1 MVDKVFY
8 FKVWQKYSSIKENSG
23 KLLYFYILLYYSFLK
38 RTAIKKIILIW
49 EFISVYYYAMNCLP
63 TTTYNSVEKQ
73 QVINSMIFNFDIVE
87 MRRTC
92 FNLSD
97 LAVM

>member
-1 MVDKVFY
+1 
-8 FKVWQKYSSIKENSG
+8 
-23 KLLYFYILLYYSFLK
+23 
-38 RTAIKKIILIW
+38 
-49 EFISVYYYAMNCLP
+49 MNCLP

-73 QVINSMIFNFDIVE
+73 QVINSMIFNFEIGE
-87 MRRTC
+87 MRRTF